1 MKKGKFLKRI
11 FIILMC
17 MALLLTGDF
26 KPAERSLFSTD
37 FFRIEKTAKAAGK
50 SWPKLSKAKQKRLAA
65 KSAILMD
72 VSTGTVL
79 FEKNMHAKH
88 YPASITK
95 ILTAM
100 LLAENAS
107 PNEIMTVSEKAAYGI
122 HTGDSTV
129 YSEPGEKL
137 TIEECLYAIMLQ
149 SANELCLAAGEY
161 VSGSVEKFVDLM
173 NARVKELGL
182 TDTHFNNPN
191 GLPDKKHYTSAYDMA
206 VIARTAMKNDTFR
219 KVTATKMYT
228 CPKTNKHKQKR
239 IWPNHHQMLQA
250 GRYPKYVYQY
260 CTGGKTGFTRAAG
273 NTLVTYAE
281 KDGLELVCVVLKS
294 TSPDNGEPNEY
305 TDTTMLL
312 NYGFEKY
319 QKSVVSEDNSE
330 LEGMLFNTYG
340 SYFDSKN
347 SPVHLSEEASLVLP
361 KGVKPSEAEQ
371 KISYLDNAELK
382 EGDNVIGQVQY
393 TYMGKVV
400 GASDIIYTKKA
411 EDSNDSLDAA
421 SKKIVGEEIDEMKE
435 IQKKDEKNANFWR
448 KVKNVL
454 GTFFGFLAVKIVVVL
469 LIIGV
474 LVFLIIRFHVR
485 IHLPQVNI
493 RLPKRRRRSGSGG
506 SYRSSGGY
514 RSKRAKRNYRRRQR
528 SEKRSSHSGSDL
540 DRRRRN
546 RRRHYETK
554 SAVKPKETKRKGAKY
569 SKKHRNTKESF
580 GKNFFDF

>member
-1 MKKGKFLKRI
+1 MKKEKFLERI

-17 MALLLTGDF
+17 LTLLFTGGVG
-26 KPAERSLFSTD
+26 PGVESLFSAG
-37 FFRIEKTAKAAGK
+37 FFGIEKTAKAAGK

-79 FEKNMHAKH
+79 FEKNMHTKH

-122 HTGDSTV
+122 HAGDSTV

-228 CPKTNKHKQKR
+228 CPKTNKHKQTR

-250 GRYPKYVYQY
+250 GKYPKYVYQY

-347 SPVHLSEEASLVLP
+347 SPVHLSGEASLVLP

-371 KISYLDNAELK
+371 KISYLDNVELK

-393 TYMGKVV
+393 TYAGKIV
-400 GASDIIYTKKA
+400 GVSDIIYTKKT

-421 SKKIVGEEIDEMKE
+421 SKKIVGEEIDELKE
-435 IQKKDEKNANFWR
+435 IQKKDEKNADFWR
-448 KVKNVL
+448 KVKNAL
-454 GTFFGFLAVKIVVVL
+454 ETFFGFLAVKIVVIL
-469 LIIGV
+469 LFIGAI
-474 LVFLIIRFHVR
+474 VFFIIRFHDR
-485 IHLPQVNI
+485 IHLPQINI
-493 RLPKRRRRSGSGG
+493 RLPKRRRRDMRG

-528 SEKRSSHSGSDL
+528 GEKRSSRSELDS

-554 SAVKPKETKRKGAKY
+554 SAVQPKEKKRKGVKY